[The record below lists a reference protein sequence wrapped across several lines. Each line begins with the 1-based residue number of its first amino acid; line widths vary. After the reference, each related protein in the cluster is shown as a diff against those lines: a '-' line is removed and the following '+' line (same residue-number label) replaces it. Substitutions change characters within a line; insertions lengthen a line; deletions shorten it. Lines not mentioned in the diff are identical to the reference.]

1 MWREARIAFSDSV
14 AALNCSVIP
23 AHPWIY
29 GLGQQTENG
38 AYLSPVNAIN
48 YLAEKLAGTGGASD
62 IVIMMVSG
70 QTHDNFMTSLNQ
82 LVDVFPSPAFTQVRR
97 LAQSAAQLAVEKM
110 QIPAKYS
117 QSLPAAIPL
126 SVPTSRTALAAAAVK
141 KAQEEAA
148 AAVNIGALK
157 QQLDDFRRLRD
168 SVLGDIAGGLADL
181 QGKSA
186 RAWVFT
192 SSGDLATSLL
202 DLVKDIPLQSAV
214 YSAAM
219 MLTGDNLD
227 GIKGMIHDIEPDAGA

>member
-70 QTHDNFMTSLNQ
+70 QTHDNFMANLNQ

-97 LAQSAAQLAVEKM
+97 LAESAAQLAAEKCN
-110 QIPAKYS
+110 PAKYS
-117 QSLPAAIPL
+117 KSLPAAIPL

-141 KAQEEAA
+141 KAQQEAA
-148 AAVNIGALK
+148 DTVGMSGLK
-157 QQLDDFRRLRD
+157 KLMGNSNS
-168 SVLGDIAGGLADL
+168 SVKTLFLAYPAG
-181 QGKSA
+181 
-186 RAWVFT
+186 
-192 SSGDLATSLL
+192 
-202 DLVKDIPLQSAV
+202 
-214 YSAAM
+214 
-219 MLTGDNLD
+219 
-227 GIKGMIHDIEPDAGA
+227 

>member
-48 YLAEKLAGTGGASD
+48 YLAEKLAGMGGTSD

-82 LVDVFPSPAFTQVRR
+82 LVEVFPSPAFTQVRR

-148 AAVNIGALK
+148 AAVDIGALK
-157 QQLDDFRRLRD
+157 QQLDDFSRLRD

-202 DLVKDIPLQSAV
+202 ELVKGIPLQSAV

-227 GIKGMIHDIEPDAGA
+227 GIKGMIHDLEPDAGA

>member
-148 AAVNIGALK
+148 AAVDIGALK
-157 QQLDDFRRLRD
+157 QQLDDFSRLRD

-192 SSGDLATSLL
+192 SGGDLATSLL
-202 DLVKDIPLQSAV
+202 ELVKGIPLQSAI

>member
-14 AALNCSVIP
+14 AALSCSIVP

-38 AYLSPVNAIN
+38 SYLSPANAVS
-48 YLAEKLAGTGGASD
+48 YLAEKLAGTGGDAD
-62 IVIMMVSG
+62 VVIMMVGG
-70 QTHDNFMTSLNQ
+70 QTHDSFMNSLNP
-82 LVDVFPSPAFTQVRR
+82 LVEVFPSPAFTQVKR
-97 LAQSAAQLAVEKM
+97 LALSSAELALEKM

-117 QSLPAAIPL
+117 AGLADALPL
-126 SVPTSRTALAAAAVK
+126 SVPTSRAALAAAAVK

-148 AAVNIGALK
+148 ATVDIGALK
-157 QQLDDFRRLRD
+157 QQLDDFSRLRD
-168 SVLGDIAGGLADL
+168 SLLGDIAGSLEEL

-192 SSGDLATSLL
+192 GSGDLANTLL
-202 DLVKDIPLQSAV
+202 ELVKGIPLQSAV

-219 MLTGDNLD
+219 MLTGENLD
-227 GIKGMIHDIEPDAGA
+227 GIKGMIHELEPDAGA

>member
-1 MWREARIAFSDSV
+1 MWREAKLAFNDSV
-14 AALNCSVIP
+14 AAINCTVVP

-38 AYLSPVNAIN
+38 AYLSPVNAIS
-48 YLAEKLAGTGGASD
+48 YLAEKLAGTGGNTD
-62 IVIMMVSG
+62 VVIMMVAG
-70 QTHDNFMTSLNQ
+70 QTHDSFINSLDQ
-82 LVDVFPSPAFTQVRR
+82 LVDVFPAPAFTQVKR
-97 LAQSAAQLAVEKM
+97 LALSAAELAMEKM
-110 QIPAKYS
+110 QIPARYNAG
-117 QSLPAAIPL
+117 LADVLPL

-148 AAVNIGALK
+148 AAVDIEALK
-157 QQLDDFRRLRD
+157 QQLDDFSRLRD
-168 SVLGDIAGGLADL
+168 NVLGDIAGGLADL

-202 DLVKDIPLQSAV
+202 ELAKGIPLQSAV

-227 GIKGMIHDIEPDAGA
+227 GIKGMIHDLEPDAGA